1 MSPPADKP
9 SPRQFDWGPA
19 AESGFE
25 GYKEWAVYGLLIA
38 LLAVCGWFLL
48 DLDKAPPAPAPL
60 PDVPAAIPLTP
71 PTAAMTA
78 SPATARPVPPTPA
91 AAVPEPAGEPAFF
104 VQLGAFGDEDSARL
118 AQERAAAR
126 GFVASLTVPNEQ
138 YEMYRLIL
146 GPFRQEAEAERTA
159 RQLNE
164 LDFPCFVIE
173 SP

>member
-1 MSPPADKP
+1 MAPPADKP
-9 SPRQFDWGPA
+9 STRQFDWGPT

-25 GYKEWAVYGLLIA
+25 GIKEWAVYGLLVV

-48 DLDKAPPAPAPL
+48 DLEKAPPASSQL

-71 PTAAMTA
+71 PVPAVTGTTTAALPAPPSAGPVTA
-78 SPATARPVPPTPA
+78 PPE
-91 AAVPEPAGEPAFF
+91 EPTFF
-104 VQLGAFGDEDSARL
+104 VQLGAFGDEESAQL
-118 AQERAAAR
+118 AQDRAAAK

-138 YEMYRLIL
+138 YEMYRLML

>member
-1 MSPPADKP
+1 MSPPADKS
-9 SPRQFDWGPA
+9 SPRQFDWGPT

-25 GYKEWAVYGLLIA
+25 GAKEWAVYALLLA

-60 PDVPAAIPLTP
+60 PDVAVTIPLTP
-71 PTAAMTA
+71 PAPPTTA
-78 SPATARPVPPTPA
+78 SPATSRPTPTPA
-91 AAVPEPAGEPAFF
+91 AAVAPPPEEPTFF

-126 GFVASLTVPNEQ
+126 GFVASLTIPNEQ
-138 YEMYRLIL
+138 YEMYRLML